1 MSYRMSQAQ
10 KDELRRK
17 AKRIPTW
24 KQDDRKRA
32 SACKTPGCSE
42 IATGQIGYCYWC
54 GKRRGLW

>member
-1 MSYRMSQAQ
+1 MSQAQ

-32 SACKTPGCSE
+32 KPCKTPGCSE
-42 IATGQIGYCYWC
+42 IAIGHAGYCYWC